1 MKFINTILMVPL
13 YLALFLLLIG
23 SGAVSLDKTVVTF
36 GRFVG
41 TIFQTVDKM
50 SSENDN
56 GPLPNDNRE
65 KN

>member
-1 MKFINTILMVPL
+1 MKFINSILMIPL

-41 TIFQTVDKM
+41 VIFQTVDKM
-50 SSENDN
+50 SSDDDS
-56 GPLPNDNRE
+56 PLPDDNRE
-65 KN
+65 RN